1 MKIKDGFMLRKVGG
15 QNIVVALGEASRS
28 FNGIIRL
35 NDTGRFLWE
44 QLKDDVTEEHL
55 LAALTAEY
63 SVDPV
68 QAKSDIAEFLFT
80 LRKAAPEICDRRFT
94 LTDGVITERD

>member
-28 FNGIIRL
+28 FNGMIRL
-35 NDTGRFLWE
+35 NDTGVFLWE
-44 QLKDDVTEEHL
+44 KLKDDVTEEQL

-63 SVDPV
+63 SVDPA
-68 QAKSDIAEFLFT
+68 QAKADIAEFLST
-80 LRKAAPEICDRRFT
+80 LKKAA
-94 LTDGVITERD
+94 LLA

>member
-35 NDTGRFLWE
+35 NDTGVFLWQKLQQETSEE
-44 QLKDDVTEEHL
+44 QL

-63 SVDPV
+63 SVDPA
-68 QAKSDIAEFLFT
+68 QAKADIAEFLST
-80 LRKAAPEICDRRFT
+80 LKKAA
-94 LTDGVITERD
+94 LLA

>member
-28 FNGIIRL
+28 FNGMIRL
-35 NDTGRFLWE
+35 NDTGVFLWE
-44 QLKDDVTEEHL
+44 KLKDDVTEEQL

-63 SVDPV
+63 SVDPA
-68 QAKSDIAEFLFT
+68 QAKSDIAEFVAA
-80 LRKAAPEICDRRFT
+80 LRKAA
-94 LTDGVITERD
+94 LLA

>member
-28 FNGIIRL
+28 FNGMVRL
-35 NDTGRFLWE
+35 NDTGVFLWE
-44 QLKDDVTEEHL
+44 KLKDDVTEEQL

-63 SVDPV
+63 SVDPA
-68 QAKSDIAEFLFT
+68 QAKADIAEFLST
-80 LRKAAPEICDRRFT
+80 LKKAA
-94 LTDGVITERD
+94 LLA

>member
-15 QNIVVALGEASRS
+15 QYVVVALGEASRS

-44 QLKDDVTEEHL
+44 RLSSDITVEQLCEALLAEYDVTEEQ
-55 LAALTAEY
+55 ARADVSEF
-63 SVDPV
+63 V
-68 QAKSDIAEFLFT
+68 QT
-80 LRKAAPEICDRRFT
+80 LRKAAP
-94 LTDGVITERD
+94 LA